1 MTTPTFPAIWYTS
14 GTPIGIGQRGCAF
27 ERWLS
32 NHAGTHGT
40 GWRRKAVAVPLA
52 TGKGVH
58 QGIELVGKW
67 ILEWQGAHP
76 NQRLIDVARQFPD
89 VVAWAA
95 SEAAGRYAA
104 GAVAKGLEIT
114 KTDLD
119 AKPAIDRLI
128 LEQQTLIEAQVWI
141 YCLARL
147 PVMLADYRLLDV
159 EREETPVIDCSCGLG
174 DWVGQV
180 ETHAARGC
188 TGICMQG
195 RADFLWEGV
204 SAHVGGKIV
213 YEEFKTKATPNY
225 GWENAWEHAMQL
237 VINMEAG
244 SQRLGRE
251 ISEAFVPVLYKGRRD
266 RFDRND
272 QSAPR
277 VQQSPLVY
285 GYFDPGNGMTRLPE
299 WSARN
304 YWKDDYGKGHYLPK
318 TYARVGIWDDTVDT
332 LTGSN
337 PNGVA
342 FRGEASRVERW
353 VTGWILP
360 SQYPELLKVL
370 GPFPKPRARVP
381 KAIQSVLTEERRW
394 RDTVADLRAAGVYT
408 ASDIGVYRFAQ
419 QLAETAGETDYVER
433 QMMAADVIARSW
445 NCTKFDGTPCA
456 YKQVCHDDLDITTS
470 PEFEIRTPHHS
481 IEAAALR
488 PYVEA
493 LGLAFTNEDEDEDG
507 GEA

>member
-58 QGIELVGKW
+58 NGIELVGKW
-67 ILEWQGAHP
+67 ILDYQAAHP
-76 NQRLIDVARQFPD
+76 RAHVTQVPFD

-95 SEAAGRYAA
+95 IEAAERYAE
-104 GAVAKGLEIT
+104 GARKQGLEIT

-174 DWVGQV
+174 DWVGSV
-180 ETHAARGC
+180 EVHAARGC

-332 LTGSN
+332 LAGSN

-381 KAIQSVLTEERRW
+381 KAIQSVLTNERAW
-394 RDTVADLRAAGVYT
+394 RQDVDALRRLGIYT
-408 ASDIGVYRFAQ
+408 ALDHAQ
-419 QLAETAGETDYVER
+419 DLPAVDAI
-433 QMMAADVIARSW
+433 MAADVIARSW

-456 YKQVCHDDLDITTS
+456 FKQVCHDDLDITAS

-493 LGLAFTNEDEDEDG
+493 LGLAFTNEDEDE
-507 GEA
+507 EASE